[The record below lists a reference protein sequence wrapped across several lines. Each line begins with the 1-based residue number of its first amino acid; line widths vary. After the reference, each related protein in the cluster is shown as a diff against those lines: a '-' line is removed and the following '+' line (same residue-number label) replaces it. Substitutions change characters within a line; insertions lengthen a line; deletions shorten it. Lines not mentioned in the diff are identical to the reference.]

1 MIGAFNYSTDS
12 ASLLTFEAGNNWQR
26 TGQKPRRRKMKVRAF
41 LFLLFSIFTLA
52 SALAAQQSSSRASKQ
67 TAAAGTAS
75 GNFIVDTVP
84 VLSTAT
90 ITSITNDGAT
100 SVMNCTIPYCGLAV
114 GSQIALGEALAVGT
128 NCEGPHTITSV
139 SGNTASFPSTN
150 CVASA
155 GPYTDAIGQWAPAL
169 ALTNAVA
176 YSNDAVQFWINY
188 DDQLSIFAV
197 HSGIINSE
205 EVLDTNGQIQ
215 LISPFFG
222 NSFGITR
229 DSKVCLGYAP
239 AAPTDACAGAGFDSS
254 AGLGQGVLTSYKGLA
269 QTTGHG
275 LSYTVYSS
283 GNSAGH
289 SSSIGPVTL
298 WSCPTSGYGSADQ
311 YEAKAYA
318 VATQGAAGATLQL
331 STSYTD
337 VSGTVQTK
345 TSGPATPF
353 DATGENVQLDAL
365 LQCSPGANVTF
376 TITESGAATYAV
388 TVNLILN

>member
-1 MIGAFNYSTDS
+1 
-12 ASLLTFEAGNNWQR
+12 
-26 TGQKPRRRKMKVRAF
+26 MKLRPF
-41 LFLLFSIFTLA
+41 LILSFSIFSLA
-52 SALAAQQSSSRASKQ
+52 SALPAQQSPTKASRQ
-67 TAAAGTAS
+67 TAAATTAS

-90 ITSITNDGAT
+90 ITSITNNGAN
-100 SVMNCTIPYCGLAV
+100 SIMICTIPACGLAV

-155 GPYTDAIGQWAPAL
+155 GPYANAIGQWAPAL
-169 ALTNAVA
+169 ELTNAVA
-176 YSNDAVQFWINY
+176 YSNDGVQFWINY
-188 DDQLSIFAV
+188 DDQFSIFAV

-239 AAPTDACAGAGFDSS
+239 SVPTDVCPGAGFDSS
-254 AGLGQGVLTSYKGLA
+254 SGVGQGVLTSYKGLA

-298 WSCPTSGYGSADQ
+298 WGCPTSGYGSSDQ
-311 YEAKAYA
+311 YEVKAYA

-353 DATGENVQLDAL
+353 DTTGQNVQLDAL